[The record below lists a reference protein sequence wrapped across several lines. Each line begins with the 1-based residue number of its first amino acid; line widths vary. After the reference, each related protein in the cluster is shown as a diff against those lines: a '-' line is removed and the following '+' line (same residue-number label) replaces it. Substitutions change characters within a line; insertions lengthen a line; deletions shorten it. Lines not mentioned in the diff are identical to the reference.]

1 MKIAVAIRKLT
12 IIALLIFFPAN
23 SVVEPQSLIKG
34 VSLIE
39 ESSLQDHGSVIEP
52 PEGISYNLQASN
64 TDVQTRGLFHNGVS
78 YISVSNPHSVQKM
91 VVVNPQ
97 VRDWSIES
105 IQVSGNLEVEKVWN
119 LLQIK
124 VPAFQSGLIIVRP
137 SGLQDEPSTEYNYP
151 VKTLAV
157 AREEVQSTISPGE
170 RHRSLWETSP
180 IKVDG
185 YGQLTVD
192 GLTGADYDLQPSD
205 MDVLT
210 RGLLY
215 NGIAYILV
223 ANPYD
228 IPKEVYVNPQINN
241 WYIQNVQVKYGTL
254 VVSKFGNQLHIT
266 VPGRKSALIIIPQQ
280 KKRYSFTAGLKPAYS
295 FSAGPKPHYSFQA
308 GPKRPYSFR
317 IGY

>member
-34 VSLIE
+34 VFFDRREL
-39 ESSLQDHGSVIEP
+39 LAGSWQRHRA

-157 AREEVQSTISPGE
+157 AREEVQSNIS
-170 RHRSLWETSP
+170 
-180 IKVDG
+180 
-185 YGQLTVD
+185 
-192 GLTGADYDLQPSD
+192 
-205 MDVLT
+205 
-210 RGLLY
+210 RGTASFFM
-215 NGIAYILV
+215 GDIAH
-223 ANPYD
+223 
-228 IPKEVYVNPQINN
+228 Q
-241 WYIQNVQVKYGTL
+241 
-254 VVSKFGNQLHIT
+254 S
-266 VPGRKSALIIIPQQ
+266 
-280 KKRYSFTAGLKPAYS
+280 
-295 FSAGPKPHYSFQA
+295 
-308 GPKRPYSFR
+308 
-317 IGY
+317 

>member
-1 MKIAVAIRKLT
+1 MKITVAIRTLT
-12 IIALLIFFPAN
+12 IIVLFIFFPAN
-23 SVVEPQSLIKG
+23 AAIGPQLGGSLID
-34 VSLIE
+34 
-39 ESSLQDHGSVIEP
+39 ESSLRDHGGIIKP
-52 PEGISYNLQASN
+52 QDGISYNLQASN

-97 VRDWSIES
+97 VRDWNIDSV
-105 IQVSGNLEVEKVWN
+105 QVSGNLEVEKVWN

-137 SGLQDEPSTEYNYP
+137 SGLQDAPSTEYNHQA
-151 VKTLAV
+151 KTLAV
-157 AREEVQSTISPGE
+157 AREEVRPTTSRGE
-170 RHRSLWETSP
+170 LYSSSWESSP

-185 YGQLTVD
+185 YGQLIVD

-215 NGIAYILV
+215 NGVAYILV

-228 IPKEVYVNPQINN
+228 MPKEVYVNPRIDN
-241 WYIQNVQVKYGTL
+241 WYIQNVHVEYGTL

-280 KKRYSFTAGLKPAYS
+280 KRRYSFTAGLKPAYS

>member
-1 MKIAVAIRKLT
+1 MKITVAIRMLT
-12 IIALLIFFPAN
+12 IIVLLIFFPAN
-23 SVVEPQSLIKG
+23 SAVKPQLEGSMVEEGSL
-34 VSLIE
+34 L
-39 ESSLQDHGSVIEP
+39 DRGSFIEP

-97 VRDWSIES
+97 VRDWNVES
-105 IQVSGNLEVEKVWN
+105 IQVNGNLEVEKVWN

-137 SGLQDEPSTEYNYP
+137 SGLQDAPSTEYNHP

-157 AREEVQSTISPGE
+157 AREKANPTTSSGG
-170 RHRSLWETSP
+170 RYSSLWEASP

-192 GLTGADYDLQPSD
+192 GLTGEDYDLQPSD

-228 IPKEVYVNPQINN
+228 LPKEVYVNPQINN

-254 VVSKFGNQLHIT
+254 VVSKFGSRLHIT

-280 KKRYSFTAGLKPAYS
+280 KKRYSFTAGLKPPYS